1 MSTDATPTIPSL
13 ADALANADLLFDRA
27 ALEGVIADM
36 GRRID
41 AALDGERAVFLTVM
55 NGALVFGG
63 HLALAIRTDVE
74 FDYVH
79 ATRYRG
85 ATTGN
90 ELHWLRE
97 PQVSLVDRT
106 VLLVDDILDEGHT
119 LKAVRD
125 DCLRRG
131 ARRVLVVSL
140 CSKQHDRLVEG
151 IAADRIVD
159 DVGAALLGDRAHA
172 VADALGIVVDDV
184 IGAVRARDLR
194 GRVRGAVVD
203 DEHLHGVHAGDGAGD
218 GLERL
223 RKRRFLVEAGDL
235 DDQLHP
241 RRTVAQ
247 GSRGWLA

>member
-1 MSTDATPTIPSL
+1 MTTSTPSL
-13 ADALANADLLFDRA
+13 AAALAGADLLFDRA
-27 ALEGVIADM
+27 ALESVIVDM
-36 GRRID
+36 GRDID

-55 NGALVFGG
+55 NGALIFAG

-85 ATTGN
+85 ATSGS

-97 PQVSLVDRT
+97 PAVDLTDRT

-140 CSKQHDRLVEG
+140 CTKQHDRLVDG
-151 IAADRIVD
+151 IKADFNGVELPDRYVFGFGMDYHEQGRNLPGIY
-159 DVGAALLGDRAHA
+159 AL
-172 VADALGIVVDDV
+172 
-184 IGAVRARDLR
+184 
-194 GRVRGAVVD
+194 
-203 DEHLHGVHAGDGAGD
+203 
-218 GLERL
+218 
-223 RKRRFLVEAGDL
+223 K
-235 DDQLHP
+235 
-241 RRTVAQ
+241 
-247 GSRGWLA
+247 